1 MKPVRT
7 ELTKADI
14 EKLFIGAVDDTL
26 ADRDAVR
33 LRAKLDDDSEL
44 KGKFEKYQKTIA
56 LLKKAPKERA
66 PDALASVI
74 MRRVRR
80 RRMWGRNSLHTMH
93 MQYRVPVEVLIPILV
108 GVLVAMF
115 LFFAAP

>member
-1 MKPVRT
+1 MRT
-7 ELTKADI
+7 ELSKA
-14 EKLFIGAVDDTL
+14 EVERLFLGAADDSL
-26 ADRDAVR
+26 AEGDAVR
-33 LRAKLDDDSEL
+33 LRAGLDEDAEL
-44 KGKFEKYQKTIA
+44 MGRFNKYKNAIA

-66 PDALASVI
+66 PASLSSVI

-80 RRMWGRNSLHTMH
+80 RRLWGRNSLHTMH
-93 MQYRVPVEVLIPILV
+93 MQYRLPVEVIVPILL

>member
-1 MKPVRT
+1 VRT
-7 ELTKADI
+7 QLSKA
-14 EKLFIGAVDDTL
+14 EVERLFLAAADDAL

-33 LRAKLDDDSEL
+33 LRAGLDEDAEL
-44 KGKFEKYQKTIA
+44 KGHFDKYQSAIA

-66 PDALASVI
+66 PASLSTVI

-80 RRMWGRNSLHTMH
+80 RRLWGRNSLHTMH
-93 MQYRVPVEVLIPILV
+93 MQYRVPVEVIVPILI
-108 GVLVAMF
+108 GVLVAAF